1 MKIVRFEIEGKIG
14 IGDWGK
20 EEIRELTGDLSS
32 LKPNGKSFPS
42 KKVRLLTPCVPS
54 KIIAVGKNY
63 PSHVKELSSPTPT
76 EPILFLKPP
85 SALLPPNGNIIYPS
99 MSKRVDF
106 EAELGVVIK
115 KRVQGISP
123 EEVDSAIL
131 GYTCINDVT
140 ARDLQKKDGQWTRAK
155 SFDTFAPVGPW
166 IVTDLNPVD
175 LRVESYLNGERKQS
189 GRTSE
194 MIFDILTLICFISKV
209 MTLEPG
215 DLIAT
220 GTPAGI
226 GPMKKGDTI
235 EIRINEIGTLKN
247 QVV

>member
-1 MKIVRFEIEGKIG
+1 MKIVRFEFEGKIC
-14 IGDWGK
+14 IGEWGE

-32 LKPNGKSFPS
+32 LKPNGKSYHS
-42 KKVRLLTPCVPS
+42 KKVRLLAPCVPS

-63 PSHVKELSSPTPT
+63 PSHVKELSSPTPK
-76 EPILFLKPP
+76 EPILFIKPA

-115 KRVQGISP
+115 QRIQGISS
-123 EEVDSAIL
+123 EDIDSVIL

-166 IVTDLNPVD
+166 IVTDLNPVN
-175 LRVESYLNGERKQS
+175 LRVESYLNGERRQS
-189 GRTSE
+189 GWTSE
-194 MIFDILTLICFISKV
+194 MLFDIKTLIRFISNV

-226 GPMKKGDTI
+226 GPMKRGDTI
-235 EIRINEIGTLKN
+235 EIRIDEIGTLKN

>member
-1 MKIVRFEIEGKIG
+1 MKIVRFECEGKIG
-14 IGDWGK
+14 IGEWDEGG
-20 EEIRELTGDLSS
+20 IRELTGDLSS
-32 LKPNGKSFPS
+32 LELTGKRFHSE
-42 KKVRLLTPCVPS
+42 KVLLLAPCMPS

-63 PSHVKELSSPTPT
+63 PSHVKELSSPTPQ
-76 EPILFLKPP
+76 EPILFMKPT
-85 SALLPPNGNIIYPS
+85 SALLPPNGDIIYPS
-99 MSKRVDF
+99 MSRRVDF

-115 KRVQGISP
+115 QRVQGIP
-123 EEVDSAIL
+123 EDIDSVIL

-166 IVTDLNPVD
+166 IVTDINPGD
-175 LRVESYLNGERKQS
+175 LCVESYLNGERRQS

-194 MIFDILTLICFISKV
+194 MLFDIPTLIRFISGV

-226 GPMKKGDTI
+226 GPMKRGDTI
-235 EIRINEIGTLKN
+235 EIRIDEIGTLKN

>member
-1 MKIVRFEIEGKIG
+1 MKIVRFEFDEKIK
-14 IGDWGK
+14 IGDWG
-20 EEIRELTGDLSS
+20 EEGIRELTGDLSS
-32 LKPNGKSFPS
+32 LKPNGKTFPS
-42 KKVRLLTPCVPS
+42 EKVRLLVPCVPS

-63 PSHVKELSSPTPT
+63 PSHVKELSSPTPK

-85 SALLPPNGNIIYPS
+85 SALLPQNGNIVYPT

-115 KRVQGISP
+115 KRVQGFSSEDI
-123 EEVDSAIL
+123 DSVIL

-140 ARDLQKKDGQWTRAK
+140 ARDLQKTDGQWTRAK

-166 IVTDLNPVD
+166 IVTDLNPVN
-175 LRVESYLNGERKQS
+175 LRVESYLNGKRKQS
-189 GRTSE
+189 GLVSE
-194 MIFDILTLICFISKV
+194 LLFDILTLIRFISTV

-215 DLIAT
+215 DIIAT

-235 EIRINEIGTLKN
+235 EIRIDEIGTLKN

>member
-14 IGDWGK
+14 IGEWEK

-32 LKPNGKSFPS
+32 LKPKGKSYHP
-42 KKVRLLTPCVPS
+42 KKVRLITPCVPS

-63 PSHVKELSSPTPT
+63 PSHVKELSSPTPM
-76 EPILFLKPP
+76 EPILFLKPT

-115 KRVQGISP
+115 QRVRGISS
-123 EEVDSAIL
+123 EDVDSVIL

-175 LRVESYLNGERKQS
+175 LRVESYLNGERRQS
-189 GRTSE
+189 GRISE
-194 MIFDILTLICFISKV
+194 LLFDIKTLICFISNI

-226 GPMKKGDTI
+226 GPMKRGDTI
-235 EIRINEIGTLKN
+235 EIRIDGIGTLKN

>member
-1 MKIVRFEIEGKIG
+1 MKIVRFEFEGKIC
-14 IGDWGK
+14 IGEWGE

-32 LKPNGKSFPS
+32 LKPKGKSYPS
-42 KKVRLLTPCVPS
+42 KKVRLLAPCVPS

-63 PSHVKELSSPTPT
+63 PSHVKELSSPTPK
-76 EPILFLKPP
+76 EPILFIKPP

-115 KRVQGISP
+115 QRVQGISS
-123 EEVDSAIL
+123 EDIDSVIL

-166 IVTDLNPVD
+166 IVTDLNPAN
-175 LRVESYLNGERKQS
+175 LRVESYLNGEQRQS

-194 MIFDILTLICFISKV
+194 MLFDIKTLIRFISNV

-226 GPMKKGDTI
+226 GPMKRGDTI
-235 EIRINEIGTLKN
+235 EIRIDEIGTLKN